1 MNGDGMDK
9 NSTFKALSEPY
20 LKGAWNCVNYQ
31 AGYSGLVAACSIST
45 TDVKC
50 ICWAKEE
57 TAKQVGEPEPRAPD
71 HKEKYL
77 REWKY
82 NGIK

>member
-1 MNGDGMDK
+1 MELSK
-9 NSTFKALSEPY
+9 QQLFKALQEPT
-20 LKGAWNCVNYQ
+20 LKGAWNCVNCQ
-31 AGYSGLVAACSIST
+31 GSACSIST

-50 ICWAKEE
+50 ICWANEE

-77 REWKY
+77 REWRW

>member
-1 MNGDGMDK
+1 MDK

-45 TDVKC
+45 PDVKC
-50 ICWAKEE
+50 VCLANEE
-57 TAKQVGEPEPRAPD
+57 TAKLAVEPTRHD

-77 REWKY
+77 RHWIW